1 MSRKTIPIL
10 MASIAVLLIVL
21 VVIVVFML
29 NSPDFRV
36 ARQFRSTALKTL
48 LSRSP
53 DNPEDNPL
61 NLNLI
66 AKDLHKPCETGGS
79 LDNLY
84 HFLSKDPGRR
94 DFAGAGDRRRSAG
107 YSGGATGI
115 RAEQY
120 TADMMASGAP
130 EKLPEWVPEYV
141 GKVRALFDNVRN
153 DLLVITG
160 IPESLTDLP
169 RGDSS
174 ERSITRDTEAAVE
187 HFAMMW
193 LPRGETK
200 ATYSPD
206 RQEIRDFLIGNRRFG
221 KRMEGI
227 DDGWKELAAS
237 MYNLL
242 RNPRWL
248 IAVHYCPELE
258 SELDELTRIV
268 LAADI
273 FRRHEDLMKLVADTD
288 GPGIMWL
295 PEFSY
300 YKNIPELTGQIRSA
314 DVEDVTIFFAKVNL
328 GYSFRDG
335 RTQSWLNRRKDWL
348 TDYFNVFFSEKE
360 LSDFSSVDDA
370 EWRLA
375 LLKGGGLHEINK
387 KIVITLP
394 FGTKKV
400 YGVRDLA
407 LVKVNLLTNP

>member
-1 MSRKTIPIL
+1 
-10 MASIAVLLIVL
+10 MASIAVLLIAL
-21 VVIVVFML
+21 VIIIVFML

-36 ARQFRSTALKTL
+36 ARQFRTTALKTL

-53 DNPEDNPL
+53 DNPEDNSL

-66 AKDLHKPCETGGS
+66 AMDLRKPYEAGGS

-107 YSGGATGI
+107 YLSGATGL
-115 RAEQY
+115 RAEGY
-120 TADMMASGAP
+120 MADMTASGVP
-130 EKLPEWVPEYV
+130 EKIPEWVPEYV

-160 IPESLTDLP
+160 IPENLTGLP
-169 RGDSS
+169 RKDSA
-174 ERSITRDTEAAVE
+174 ERSITQNTEAAVA
-187 HFAMMW
+187 HFAELW
-193 LPRGETK
+193 VPRGETRLN
-200 ATYSPD
+200 YSTD
-206 RQEIRDFLIGNRRFG
+206 RQKIHEFLLGNRRFG
-221 KRMEGI
+221 RRMESI
-227 DDGWKELAAS
+227 DDGWKKLAAS
-237 MYNLL
+237 MYNLSV
-242 RNPRWL
+242 NPRWMT
-248 IAVHYCPELE
+248 AVRYYPELE
-258 SELDELTRIV
+258 SELNELTTIV

-273 FRRHEDLMKLVADTD
+273 FRRHEDLMILVAGAE
-288 GPGIMWL
+288 GPGIMRL
-295 PEFSY
+295 PDFSY
-300 YKNIPELTGQIRSA
+300 YKNIPELTGQLRSA

-360 LSDFSSVDDA
+360 LNDFSPGDDA
-370 EWRLA
+370 EWRVA

-387 KIVITLP
+387 KIVLTLP
-394 FGTKKV
+394 FGRKKV